1 MRLPER
7 VRVSELVLASAVRQL
22 ELLRSGDVSVAELAD
37 AHIAQIE
44 RLNPVL
50 NALVDFD
57 PVRVRN
63 QARALGASK
72 SPKGPLYGLP
82 VTIKSSIATA
92 GYLCEIGSLIHRGD
106 IPTEDAPVVARLRNA
121 GALILGTTNCPEFLM
136 AYETDN
142 LLHGRTN
149 NPWDLTRSPGGS
161 SGGESAAIA
170 ACMSAAGL
178 GSDSGGS
185 VRLPAHFTG
194 ICALKPTPGRVPG
207 RGHLPPCV
215 GPFSTLGAIGPMAR
229 TIADVSLLFDTLSG
243 QDVCDPAGAP
253 VTLRRPSPADLRSQ
267 TIGYFEDDEFV
278 PVTAETR
285 AATQDAVRVLRG
297 TGFRVEAFRPR
308 TLELLRQLWWKFF
321 VRCGAMFYQPA
332 IRGKENQ
339 LSPIFREFLAIAAS
353 GPLGGPMDGVELL
366 DAWAELDLLRSRTLS
381 EMRTYPVLLCPV
393 ASIPAFRHGERKWLI
408 EGSPVEYL
416 DAVRHT
422 QWWNVLACPAA
433 VVPVGKSP
441 EGLPIGVQVVARP
454 WQDEVALAVAGVL
467 DQAFGYRTPAL
478 CTETGKPSP

>member
-1 MRLPER
+1 
-7 VRVSELVLASAVRQL
+7 VNELLLASAVRQV
-22 ELLRSGDVSVAELAD
+22 ELVRSGEVSVAELAE
-37 AHIAQIE
+37 AHIEQIE
-44 RLNPVL
+44 RLNPAL

-57 PVRVRN
+57 PERVRA
-63 QARALGASK
+63 QAAALDDSK
-72 SPKGPLYGLP
+72 SAKGPLHGLP
-82 VTIKSSIATA
+82 VTVKSSIATA
-92 GYLCEIGSLIHRGD
+92 GYLCEIGSLIQRGD
-106 IPTEDAPVVARLRNA
+106 IPTEDAPVVARLRDA

-149 NPWDLTRSPGGS
+149 SPWDLSRSPGGS

-229 TIADVSLLFDTLSG
+229 TIADIVLMFETLSG
-243 QDVCDPAGAP
+243 QDMCDPASAP
-253 VTLRRPSPADLRSQ
+253 VGLRRPSPAESRTQ
-267 TIGYFEDDEFV
+267 TIGYFEDDGLV

-285 AATQDAVRVLRG
+285 AGIQGSVLALRG
-297 TGFRVEAFRPR
+297 AGFRVEPFRPK
-308 TLELLRQLWWKFF
+308 TLELLRKLWWKFF

-332 IRGKENQ
+332 IRGKESQ
-339 LSPIFREFLAIAAS
+339 LSPIFREFLEIASAD
-353 GPLGGPMDGVELL
+353 GPMDGVELL

-381 EMRTYPVLLCPV
+381 EMRSYPVLLCPV
-393 ASIPAFRHGERKWLI
+393 ASIPAFRHGERKWTV
-408 EGSPVEYL
+408 EGREVDYL

-433 VVPVGKSP
+433 VVPVGRSP

-454 WQDEVALAVAGVL
+454 WQDEVALGVAGIL
-467 DQAFGYRTPAL
+467 DNAFGYRAPAL
-478 CTETGKPSP
+478 IAESTISSRP